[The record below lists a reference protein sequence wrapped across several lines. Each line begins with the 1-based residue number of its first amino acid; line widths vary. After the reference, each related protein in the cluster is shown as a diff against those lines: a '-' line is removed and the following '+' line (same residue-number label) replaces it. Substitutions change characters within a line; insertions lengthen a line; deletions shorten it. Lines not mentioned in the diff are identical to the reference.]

1 MQNSNYVNIEKISQ
15 ETNAFFDAFATGAKQ
30 IDWCNLNRHIS
41 GIGDFL
47 PGNIQ
52 QVLKEWVTRGLI
64 HVEPEQAMSIRDA
77 AMLSVLTVL
86 KKRGLSLSA
95 LRQIRDALNLP
106 MYDNCSVL
114 EFAILL
120 CRNLAL
126 EQPDADKMPYLVIDG
141 ENRITLALKRDL
153 NKIITDPDITT
164 YSHIILNTMQIFNEC
179 DVVLKIN
186 ASDMGEFVDIPTNI
200 ASKLYDP
207 GVKKLNIDKTANRI
221 HTVSDGGISPNYGE
235 RTIKYQNGREVFNE
249 VKSTEVFY
257 E

>member
-15 ETNAFFDAFATGAKQ
+15 ETNAFFDAFATSAKQ
-30 IDWCNLNRHIS
+30 IDWFNLNRHIS

-52 QVLKEWVTRGLI
+52 HVLKEWATRGLI
-64 HVEPEQAMSIRDA
+64 HVASGQAMSVRDT

-114 EFAILL
+114 EFATLL

-126 EQPDADKMPYLVIDG
+126 EQPDVDKMPYLVIDG
-141 ENRITLALKRDL
+141 ENRITLALKRDM
-153 NKIITDPDITT
+153 NKIITDPDINT
-164 YSHIILNTMQIFNEC
+164 YSHIILNAMQIFNEC

-186 ASDMGEFVDIPTNI
+186 ESRMGEFVDIPTNI
-200 ASKLYDP
+200 ANKLYDP

-221 HTVSDGGISPNYGE
+221 HTVSDGGTSPNYGE

-249 VKSTEVFY
+249 VKSTEVLY